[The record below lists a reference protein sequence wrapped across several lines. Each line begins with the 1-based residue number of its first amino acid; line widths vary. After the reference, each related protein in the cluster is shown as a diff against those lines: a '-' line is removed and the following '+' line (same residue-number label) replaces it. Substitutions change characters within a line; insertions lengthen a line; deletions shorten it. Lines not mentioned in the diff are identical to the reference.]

1 MADKTNKR
9 AAYVDVELYEEKL
22 KKVMSRLKVSEYD
35 FNWDKDSA
43 YIEFTYK
50 GQYYKFDHDVERA
63 NARRYGKKIK
73 YGTDAFAQLVLA
85 LEDLARMVE
94 RGIYDLSVW
103 ISGML
108 YLPEYKELP
117 KCFHQMGFTG
127 HEYPSKQDVDVK
139 YKELLKVVHPDNGG
153 NTESFVELKRVYEE
167 CLKIL

>member
-1 MADKTNKR
+1 MDEKNSKR
-9 AAYVDVELYEEKL
+9 AYVDVELYEGKL
-22 KKVMSRLKVSEYD
+22 KKVMGRLKVSEYD
-35 FNWDKDSA
+35 YNWDKNSA

-50 GQYYKFDHDVERA
+50 GQYYKFDHDIERA

-108 YLPEYKELP
+108 YLPELKELP
-117 KCFHQMGFTG
+117 KCFKTMGFKG
-127 HEYPSKQDVDVK
+127 HEYPSKQELEEK

-153 NTESFVELKRVYEE
+153 ADDLFIELQKAYEE
-167 CLKIL
+167 CKKIL